1 MTFTNL
7 LRQHWAALR
16 LLLVFTVLLGIGYP
30 LSIWLVAQLPGLS
43 DKAQGSIIRIDG
55 KPVGSRLIGQS
66 FTDDAGLPLAK
77 YFQSR
82 PSAAGDGYDPTAS
95 GASNLG
101 PESIVDTPADPA
113 LLARLAPG
121 ASPLDAGFKPS
132 LLTQVCSRS
141 VAVAA
146 AEGLQAGPG
155 TGLEENSSNEAGSR
169 PFCTGGGVGAVLSVI
184 GPRDPLGNVVHPTR
198 VVSVNEP
205 CATTSQPFISTYD
218 GMRVECAKF
227 GENYSIG
234 QIVPIRGAAAS
245 SPAVP
250 ADAVTASGSGLDPDI
265 SPAYADIQVARV
277 ARTRHITPDQVRE
290 VVAENRHGRDLG
302 VFGEPRVNV
311 VALNLELDQKYPV
324 SS

>member
-1 MTFTNL
+1 MTFANL

-16 LLLVFTVLLGIGYP
+16 ALLVFTVLLGVGYP
-30 LSIWLVAQLPGLS
+30 LTIWLIAQLPGLS
-43 DKAQGSIIRIDG
+43 DKAEGSLISVDG

-66 FTDDAGLPLAK
+66 FTDAAGHPLAQ

-82 PSAAGDGYDPTAS
+82 PSAAGDGYDPMAS
-95 GASNLG
+95 GGSNLG
-101 PESIVDTPADPA
+101 PESVVDNPADPA
-113 LLARLAPG
+113 KLAAG
-121 ASPLDAGFKPS
+121 ASPADAGFKPS

-141 VAVAA
+141 TAV
-146 AEGLQAGPG
+146 GD
-155 TGLEENSSNEAGSR
+155 LERVNGSR

-184 GPRDPLGNVVHPTR
+184 GPRDARGNVVHPTR

-205 CATTSQPFISTYD
+205 CVTTSQPFVATYD
-218 GMRVECAKF
+218 GVRVECAKF
-227 GENYSIG
+227 GEDYSIG
-234 QIVPIRGAAAS
+234 QIVPIRGAAPD

-277 ARTRHITPDQVRE
+277 ARARHITPAQVRD
-290 VVAENRHGRDLG
+290 VVRENQHGRDLG

-311 VALNLELDQKYPV
+311 VALNLELDRKYPV
-324 SS
+324 TS